1 MRFVMLILFWLST
14 VGSGLAQDGWF
25 MPARLEKPLAPSG
38 VYRTPGEPEDLEE
51 VIGKSHTEYNPGGD
65 DRNLKPSQP
74 VYAWRMFTAKSGRDY
89 EIQVR
94 PLIQLGS

>member
-1 MRFVMLILFWLST
+1 MKTYTAKIKHAIKDLT
-14 VGSGLAQDGWF
+14 
-25 MPARLEKPLAPSG
+25 K
-38 VYRTPGEPEDLEE
+38 DLEE
-51 VIGKSHTEYNPGGD
+51 VIGKTHTEYNPGGD

>member
-51 VIGKSHTEYNPGGD
+51 VEAALATLVPELSVGYDSKSRSFVFEGPPP
-65 DRNLKPSQP
+65 PSRRFASCSES
-74 VYAWRMFTAKSGRDY
+74 VVATSIR
-89 EIQVR
+89 
-94 PLIQLGS
+94 